1 MVDDYFAITAIKSFQ
16 FREFIQRYRF
26 TIPQWEASDFE
37 IQIMVWEKTNN
48 GRRHVS
54 EVSAYVQFF
63 TIVNWVDFFEI
74 STHFESVFPSIME
87 PQRTPGRLLFENF
100 VYLYKPIE
108 VGFKVV
114 PVVRNFIV
122 VLVETGFIVVFN
134 NSFSLMSRSLFAYHR
149 LRLFAA
155 ASRILSGMFSN
166 SIVSV
171 RVLCS
176 SKKNNTWV
184 IHAVSQRE
192 SLALSLILTF
202 EFACGELCRI
212 VAANFTF
219 NNVIRRSWGRNKTLS
234 VEFLMI

>member
-1 MVDDYFAITAIKSFQ
+1 
-16 FREFIQRYRF
+16 
-26 TIPQWEASDFE
+26 
-37 IQIMVWEKTNN
+37 
-48 GRRHVS
+48 
-54 EVSAYVQFF
+54 
-63 TIVNWVDFFEI
+63 
-74 STHFESVFPSIME
+74 ME
-87 PQRTPGRLLFENF
+87 PKRSLDGLLFENF
-100 VYLYKPIE
+100 VYAHKPIE

-176 SKKNNTWV
+176 SKKNNT
-184 IHAVSQRE
+184 
-192 SLALSLILTF
+192 
-202 EFACGELCRI
+202 
-212 VAANFTF
+212 
-219 NNVIRRSWGRNKTLS
+219 
-234 VEFLMI
+234 